1 MKVSVNLNSL
11 SIKDENVQVSYSYT
25 YFKEDFSD
33 YIVKWR
39 NDIQSDQ
46 IKRSISLIAYQLTFG
61 YIG

>member
-46 IKRSISLIAYQLTFG
+46 IKRSISHIAYQLTFG